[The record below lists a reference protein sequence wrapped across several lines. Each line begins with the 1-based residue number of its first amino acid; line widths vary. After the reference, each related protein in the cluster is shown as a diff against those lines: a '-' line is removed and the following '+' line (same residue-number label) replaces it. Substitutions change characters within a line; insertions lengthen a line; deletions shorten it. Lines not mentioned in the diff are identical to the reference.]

1 MRGYTPYAEL
11 PFATLRSSDSGVEAV
26 GNFYFSKFG
35 FISSSGIAPEHTLYD
50 PRVIQ
55 PLRFVRTILNGG
67 YMSGITDVDGEILL
81 DNTDGGLDSM
91 LIGNSFIGRS
101 VTVKLGATDFAT
113 SEFGTIFNGLMDVV
127 DNTEDVIRITVR
139 CKTFNLDAPVQTNLY
154 DGTGGNEGSTNL
166 EDKPKPLAYGV
177 VRNVP
182 AILVDAANLIY
193 QVHDGSVNDIPA
205 VYDRG
210 VLLTAVASSVAPG
223 LGEYQNNSSV
233 GMFKLGGSP
242 SGEVTADVEGDNSS
256 GYVTKTADIVKRV
269 MLTKGSYS
277 ATELESTS
285 FDKLNTLSTAAVGIW
300 VGTNITS
307 VREVVDELLK
317 GIGAFGYFSNLAV
330 FSVGR
335 FDLPINP
342 AILSLDQ
349 DKIISIV
356 RSNISTVGNP
366 PVWRTRVGYQR
377 NYTVQTDLAGSVDSA
392 RREFATQPYRLA
404 TASDSAVLN
413 RFAITNEP
421 EPIASYFDNQV
432 DALAEAVRIQEITGD
447 MHYIYEIIT
456 KESVQDIKL
465 NSVVSLTYPRWE
477 LKNGKLG
484 RVVGIDVDNDLNEN
498 RLVIFI

>member
-26 GNFYFSKFG
+26 GNFYFSRFG
-35 FISSSGIAPEHTLYD
+35 FISSSGVAPENTLYD

-55 PLRFVRTILNGG
+55 PLRFVRTILNGD

-91 LIGNSFIGRS
+91 LISNSFIGRS

-113 SEFGTIFNGLMDVV
+113 SEFGTIFNGLMDVI

-139 CKTFNLDAPVQTNLY
+139 CKTFNLDAPVQANLY

-166 EDKPKPLAYGV
+166 AGKPKPLAYGI
-177 VRNVP
+177 VRNIP

-223 LGEYQNNSSV
+223 LGEYQNNSSI
-233 GMFKLGGSP
+233 GMFKLGGAP
-242 SGEVTADVEGDNSS
+242 DGEVTADVEGDNSS
-256 GYVTKTADIVKRV
+256 VYITKTADIVKRV
-269 MLTKGSYS
+269 LLTKGSYS
-277 ATELESTS
+277 TTELESTS
-285 FDKLNTLSTAAVGIW
+285 FDELNTLSTAAVGIW
-300 VGTNITS
+300 VGTNITP

-317 GIGAFGYFSNLAV
+317 GIGAFGYFSNLAI

-335 FDLPINP
+335 FDLPVSP
-342 AILSLDQ
+342 PILSLDEN
-349 DKIISIV
+349 KIISIV
-356 RSNISTVGNP
+356 RNNVDTIGNP
-366 PVWRTRVGYQR
+366 PVWRTRVGYQK
-377 NYTVQTDLAGSVDSA
+377 NYTVQTDLAGSISSS
-392 RREFATQPYRLA
+392 RLEFAAQQYRLA

-413 RFAITNEP
+413 RFAITHEP
-421 EPIASYFDNQV
+421 EPIAAYFANQA
-432 DALAEAVRIQEITGD
+432 DALAEAQRIQEITGD
-447 MHYIYEIIT
+447 MHFIYEIVT
-456 KESVQDIKL
+456 KEPIFTITL

-484 RVVGIDVDNDLNEN
+484 RVVGIDIDNDLNEN
-498 RLVIFI
+498 RLMIFV